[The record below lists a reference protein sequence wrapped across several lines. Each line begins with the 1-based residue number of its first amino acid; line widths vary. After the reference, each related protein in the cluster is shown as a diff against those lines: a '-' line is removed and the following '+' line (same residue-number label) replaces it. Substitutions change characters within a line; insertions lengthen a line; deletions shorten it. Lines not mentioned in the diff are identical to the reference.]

1 MIQEFVAVE
10 PSRLDVF
17 VTKQIPGASRSFV
30 SSLCDQGKVSL
41 NGTVVYKTS
50 AKVKDGDHVHV
61 AFDKK
66 EADEVPEIK
75 LDIIYE
81 DDDCLVVIKP
91 EGVLTHS
98 KGVFNPEATVSSF
111 IRPYTT
117 GMQDNRGGIVHR
129 LDRVTSG
136 LLICAKHE
144 KALDWLQKQFA
155 DRKVTKEYIA
165 VVEGIPEMDEANID
179 MPIERNP
186 KKPQTFR
193 VGPNGKKAETYYK
206 VLSHSDTH
214 SLVSL
219 KPLTGR
225 THQLRVHM
233 QQIGHPILGDVLYG
247 AQPADRT
254 YLHAQSL
261 TVTLPN
267 GTTKTFTAPLPQ
279 SFNDRIDH
287 AA

>member
-1 MIQEFVAVE
+1 M
-10 PSRLDVF
+10 
-17 VTKQIPGASRSFV
+17 
-30 SSLCDQGKVSL
+30 
-41 NGTVVYKTS
+41 
-50 AKVKDGDHVHV
+50 
-61 AFDKK
+61 
-66 EADEVPEIK
+66 
-75 LDIIYE
+75 
-81 DDDCLVVIKP
+81 
-91 EGVLTHS
+91 LTHS
-98 KGVFNPEATVSSF
+98 KGAFNPEATVSSF

-144 KALDWLQKQFA
+144 KALEWLQKQFA
-155 DRKVTKEYIA
+155 DRKAKKEYIA
-165 VVEGIPEMDEANID
+165 VVEGVPETLEASIE

-206 VLSHSDTH
+206 VIKHSDNY
-214 SLVSL
+214 SLIDL
-219 KPLTGR
+219 KPVTGR

-254 YLHAQSL
+254 YLHAHSL
-261 TVTLPN
+261 TIMIPS
-267 GTTKTFTAPLPQ
+267 GETKTFTAAVPP
-279 SFNDRIDH
+279 SFNDRIDSH
-287 AA
+287 G